1 MSAIPTATPAPDPDA
16 PRWLTLREAAALYCI
31 SVDTLRRCIAR
42 GELRA
47 VYLRKRI
54 IRVLS
59 TDLDDLFKEFPGRP
73 GPKDR
78 R

>member
-1 MSAIPTATPAPDPDA
+1 MSAIPTATPALDPDA
-16 PRWLTLREAAALYCI
+16 PRWLTLRQAAALYCI
-31 SVDTLRRCIAR
+31 SVDTLRRCISR

-59 TDLDDLFKEFPGRP
+59 TDLDALFKEFPGTGGR
-73 GPKDR
+73 KDR